1 MCSDFSFQA
10 HKNQALCPLI
20 LVIRT
25 YDLYDI
31 LEFYLQ
37 ILCDNYLCCYF
48 GPYSNKYVLTARMTF
63 V

>member
-1 MCSDFSFQA
+1 MCSDFSFQT
-10 HKNQALCPLI
+10 LCPLI
-20 LVIRT
+20 LVMRA
-25 YDLYDI
+25 YDLHDI

-37 ILCDNYLCCYF
+37 ILHDNYFSCYF